1 MSDRHTHPTVILGEA
16 LDLAGEMLDSI
27 RRELEA
33 ERANR
38 RAAEAERD
46 RATLE
51 RDQARE
57 ELSIYHQRHG
67 VTPRWRTQPIEEDR

>member
-1 MSDRHTHPTVILGEA
+1 MSADRHTHPTVILREA

-51 RDQARE
+51 RDQARL
-57 ELSIYHQRHG
+57 ELSTYHASSG
-67 VTPRWRTQPIEEDR
+67 IAPRWRTQEKQQ